1 LSSDLPNEDVDA
13 VEKRVGFACPALCSS
28 EHELNMRAFFMRPS
42 SPTCDDVRMRV
53 LLVEDDIS
61 LGTVVQR
68 GLIEEGHA
76 VDHERTLAGARE
88 MVRLNPYHLVV
99 LDLGLPDGDGL
110 VLCRELRESGNPMR
124 VLMLTARDGLG
135 DKVSGLDAGADDYL
149 TKPFDFPELAA
160 RARALLRRPEDSRS
174 PTLAASDIHLDPAAH
189 IVRRSGVIVP
199 LTAREF
205 ALLHYLMDRKGDV
218 VSRTDL
224 LEAVW
229 DANYDGLSNVVDV
242 HVANLRRKLDMP
254 GNPAPL
260 ETIRGVGYR
269 IEP

>member
-1 LSSDLPNEDVDA
+1 
-13 VEKRVGFACPALCSS
+13 
-28 EHELNMRAFFMRPS
+28 
-42 SPTCDDVRMRV
+42 MRV
-53 LLVEDDIS
+53 LLVEDDVS

-76 VDHERTLAGARE
+76 VDLERTLASARRA
-88 MVRLNPYHLVV
+88 VAINPYHLVV

-110 VLCRELRESGNPMR
+110 SLCRELRNAGNPAR
-124 VLMLTARDGLG
+124 ILLLTARDSLG
-135 DKVSGLDAGADDYL
+135 DKVVGLDAGADDYL

-160 RARALLRRPEDSRS
+160 RTRALLRRPEDARS
-174 PTLAASDIHLDPAAH
+174 PLLTAADITLDPAAH
-189 IVRRSGVIVP
+189 TVRRAGVTVP

-205 ALLHYLMDRKGDV
+205 ALLHYLMDRHGQV

-242 HVANLRRKLDMP
+242 HVANLRRKLDLP
-254 GNPAPL
+254 GNPAPV
-260 ETIRGVGYR
+260 ETVRGVGYR
-269 IEP
+269 VGGPPG